1 MRTYNYLSNELPREL
16 IELYSDI
23 EQNVLRVIVKELK
36 KGTPPEEVFAKIQDK
51 VKGKEKRAEEV
62 LAMIFADSKKKAV
75 KDGKKDFDKDEQNEP
90 VDNNNANSLIAPM
103 VIAGMGIL
111 AELNKKIINSAMNE
125 YSQDYIQTRN
135 ERQKSALSGFSG
147 GFDELQRIYK
157 KLANKGI
164 SIYESFGGGKGRNYS
179 IENVIRRDVM
189 YKVNQANAKVNKE
202 NFNKSSAKFI
212 ETSSHPTARTW
223 NKYMKHPYEDHSSWQ
238 GKVFYSR
245 DGEKVEG
252 YEEFESTCGYGELL
266 GIGGINC
273 YHQFEMNY
281 TGDSSATQYSEKEVE
296 RQYALSQEQRQYER
310 AIRQLKSAR
319 AVYESAG
326 DEQMTK
332 QLNKSISMATS
343 RLRNFCET
351 NGLKYYNWRTQI

>member
-23 EQNVLRVIVKELK
+23 EQDILKVIVKELK
-36 KGTPPEEVFAKIQDK
+36 KGTAPEKVFAKIQDK
-51 VKGKEKRAEEV
+51 VKGKEQEAQKI
-62 LAMIFADSKKKAV
+62 LAVMFADEKKKAV
-75 KDGKKDFDKDEQNEP
+75 KDGEKDFKKEETEAEP
-90 VDNNNANSLIAPM
+90 VSNNKANSLIAPYL
-103 VIAGMGIL
+103 VAGIGIL
-111 AELNKKIINSAMNE
+111 NTLNKKIINNAMNE
-125 YSQDYIQTRN
+125 YSGDYAYL
-135 ERQKSALSGFSG
+135 KSGYRSGL
-147 GFDELQRIYK
+147 EKLEEIYG
-157 KLANKGI
+157 KLAKKGI
-164 SIYESFGGGKGRNYS
+164 SIYENFGGGKSRNYS
-179 IENVIRRDVM
+179 IENIIRRDVM
-189 YKVNQANAKVNKE
+189 YKLNQANAKVNME

-212 ETSSHPTARTW
+212 ETSSHPSARTW
-223 NKYMKHPYEDHSSWQ
+223 NKYMKQPYEDHSSWQ

-245 DGEKVEG
+245 DGEKVDG
-252 YEEFESTCGYGELL
+252 YEEFESTCGYGEML

-281 TGDSSATQYSEKEVE
+281 TGEPVANQYSDKEVK

-343 RLRNFCET
+343 KLRTFCKD
-351 NGLKYYNWRTQI
+351 NNLKYYNWRTQV